1 MQTKPHSPSLTS
13 KFLRI
18 YCYSETKMQ
27 IFVLFKFT
35 SKKWYCLQLW
45 FFCTQGYLINFPGR
59 LFVIRYL
66 KWLGLPNFVHWLIKC
81 CKLILS
87 YLDFLDYCFFSKT
100 VLFFILVFLVVD
112 FDGYNKKFLR
122 KTLFIPAKT
131 VYSWFHSSFVLLIRF
146 WYLYKMP
153 IKSCI

>member
-1 MQTKPHSPSLTS
+1 MMQTKPRSPSLTS

-18 YCYSETKMQ
+18 YCHSETKME

-35 SKKWYCLQLW
+35 SKKIMVL
-45 FFCTQGYLINFPGR
+45 FAIMIFCTQGYLINCPER

-66 KWLGLPNFVHWLIKC
+66 KWVPNFVHWLIKC

-87 YLDFLDYCFFSKT
+87 YLDFFDYFFLVK
-100 VLFFILVFLVVD
+100 LYYFFILVFLVVD
-112 FDGYNKKFLR
+112 FYGYNKTFLR
-122 KTLFIPAKT
+122 KILLIPAKT
-131 VYSWFHSSFVLLIRF
+131 VYSWFHSSLVLLIQF

-153 IKSCI
+153 IKSRI